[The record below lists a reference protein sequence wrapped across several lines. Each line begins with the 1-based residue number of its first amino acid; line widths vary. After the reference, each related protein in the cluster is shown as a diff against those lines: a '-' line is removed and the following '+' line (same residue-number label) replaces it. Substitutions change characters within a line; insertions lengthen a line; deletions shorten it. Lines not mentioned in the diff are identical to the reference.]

1 MLWCPLNPL
10 SRGNLLQ
17 VFLNRAKIEK
27 THDLY
32 VQHVAETEPMTN
44 IFKNPL

>member
-1 MLWCPLNPL
+1 MSWCPLNPL
-10 SRGNLLQ
+10 SRRNVLQ
-17 VFLNRAKIEK
+17 VFLNRAKMEK

-32 VQHVAETEPMTN
+32 VQDAAEIEPMTN